1 MISEVNSDVSCSF
14 WTLRAF
20 WLTGVP
26 TDYLASLAVTFGLS
40 FVLSIGLTLLARAVG
55 CRVGLI
61 DQPRDR
67 HQHEKN
73 IVKFGAL
80 PLWGAFTIT
89 ALVAQRMPVERG
101 DPYEIIRLAG
111 LLLGGTFIFLFGI
124 FDDKFD
130 LPSLPQYIAQI
141 MAAAI
146 GVAFL
151 IFIER
156 FNNPLTGTTTDP
168 WPFFITVTLS
178 LFWLGLMMNTLNW
191 LDGVDGLAAGV
202 TFIASLLLFIHT
214 IRPDEYGQRQ
224 LSVSLLPLALMG
236 TTLGFLIFN
245 WYPARIFMGSGA
257 VFLGYTLGSLSIIG
271 GAKMATILLVMGLP
285 LMDMAWQVARRLA
298 TGRNP
303 LFGDRGHLHFRLI
316 DAGISPRLICL
327 GYYLFCAAFGVLA
340 LATTSRQFKLVAIVV
355 MVVLV
360 LIGFAL
366 VARLKGP
373 DSNGS

>member
-1 MISEVNSDVSCSF
+1 
-14 WTLRAF
+14 
-20 WLTGVP
+20 VP
-26 TDYLASLAVTFGLS
+26 TDYLPSLAITFVLS
-40 FVLSIGLTLLARAVG
+40 FVLSVGLTLLARAIG
-55 CRVGLI
+55 PKLGLI
-61 DQPRDR
+61 DEPRGR
-67 HQHEKN
+67 HKHFKKV
-73 IVKFGAL
+73 VKFGAL

-89 ALVAQRMPVERG
+89 ALVAQRLPVLRG
-101 DPYEIIRLAG
+101 DPNEIIRLAG
-111 LLLGGTFIFLFGI
+111 LLLGGTLIFLFGVA
-124 FDDKFD
+124 DDKQD
-130 LPSLPQYIAQI
+130 LSSLKQYIAQI
-141 MAAAI
+141 ITAGI

-168 WPFFITVTLS
+168 WPFFVTVTLS

-214 IRPDEYGQRQ
+214 IRPNEYDGQSQ

-236 TTLGFLIFN
+236 TSLGFLIFN

-257 VFLGYTLGSLSIIG
+257 VFLGYTLGALAIIG

-298 TGRNP
+298 KGQNP

-316 DAGISPRLICL
+316 DAGISPRLICI
-327 GYYLFCAAFGVLA
+327 GYYLFCAAFGALA
-340 LATTSRQFKLVAIVV
+340 LVIPSRNSSVFKLVAIVV

-373 DSNGS
+373 DNGS